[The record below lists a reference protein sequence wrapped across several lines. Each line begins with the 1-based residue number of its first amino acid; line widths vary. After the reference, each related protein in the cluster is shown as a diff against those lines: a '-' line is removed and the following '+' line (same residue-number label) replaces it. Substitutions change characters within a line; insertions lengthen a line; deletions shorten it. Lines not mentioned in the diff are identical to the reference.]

1 MSERETLTDMLFRIL
16 NEVKD
21 AEDVILVLK
30 NGEEVQPY
38 TNEMP
43 YEVAA
48 QMLAAA
54 SHSLLNTDYGDEE
67 EDEDE

>member
-48 QMLAAA
+48 QMLGRRFAF
-54 SHSLLNTDYGDEE
+54 SLEHRLWRRRGRRG
-67 EDEDE
+67 